1 MTVRLRMTIGFV
13 AIILV
18 ANSILYFIAV
28 RHVSRV
34 FLQEVQTRVRLDLNA
49 AWMVYNNRFE
59 SIEEFLRVVSLDK
72 SIASAVKADDRT
84 RLARLLNAAKEESQI
99 DMLSLVDLDGNVI
112 YRTTNP
118 GARGDDVSSN
128 PLIAKAL
135 REQKSVSGTAIV
147 PRDYLERESQRL
159 ADRAYFKIV
168 PTPAAR
174 PSEKKIETNGMVIG
188 SAVFVTDETG
198 KKVALLYGGNLLNH
212 LYRVVDS
219 IKDVVFRDQT
229 YASKDIG
236 TATIFQGDLR
246 ISTNV
251 RNKDGSRAI
260 GTRLSE
266 EVYNKV
272 FLKGENWTDRAF
284 VVNDWYITAY
294 APIRDVE
301 NRIIGILY
309 VGLLEEPFVH
319 PQRVAVNVFLLL
331 IALMTIVI
339 LLLLLLM
346 TNVVLKPI
354 TQIIAMSRKV
364 IGGDLSAR
372 VGIHPAGEMGDLC
385 QAIDQMAHA
394 VEEREQQL
402 KIATSRQIGQSAKL
416 ASIGRLAAGIA
427 HEINNPLT
435 GVLTFAHLLRQKPTM
450 DEQSKEDIDVIVRE
464 TTRVREIVQ
473 GLLNFARESPPQK
486 QSLDINEVL
495 GQTMTLVQSQKEF
508 HKIKVEEKFAD
519 GLPYILGDKNQLQQV
534 FLNLSLNACEA
545 MEKGGTLSITTSA
558 KDRNLIIAFHDTGCG
573 IKEEYMERIFDP
585 FFTTKPVGKGT
596 GLGLSVSYGIIEQH
610 GGSIEVESEEGKG
623 STFTI
628 TLPVESPETEK
639 NAENSRRS

>member
-1 MTVRLRMTIGFV
+1 MTVRLRMTIGIM
-13 AIILV
+13 AIILI
-18 ANSILYFIAV
+18 ANSILYFVTV
-28 RHVSRV
+28 RHISGV
-34 FLQEVQTRVRLDLNA
+34 FLQEVQTRVKLDLNS
-49 AWMVYNNRFE
+49 AWMVYDSRIE
-59 SIEEFLRVVSLDK
+59 SIEQLLQTLSLDK
-72 SIASAVKADDRT
+72 SIAHSLQTGDR
-84 RLARLLNAAKEESQI
+84 AGIAKLLNAVKTETQI
-99 DMLSLVDLDGNVI
+99 DMLSLVGLDGKVI

-118 GARGDDVSSN
+118 EERGDDATSN
-128 PLIAKAL
+128 PLVAKAL
-135 REQKSVSGTAIV
+135 EEKKSVTGTVIV
-147 PRDYLERESQRL
+147 TREYLERESRRL

-174 PSEKKIETNGMVIG
+174 PSGTKFETNGMVIG
-188 SAVFVTDETG
+188 SAVFVTDEAG
-198 KKVALLYGGNLLNH
+198 NRVALLCGGNLLNQM
-212 LYRVVDS
+212 YRIVDS
-219 IKDVVFRDQT
+219 VKDVVFRDQT
-229 YASKDIG
+229 YEGKDIG

-266 EVYNKV
+266 AVYNKV

-294 APIRDVE
+294 APIRDVDS
-301 NRIIGILY
+301 RIIGVLY
-309 VGLLEEPFVH
+309 VGLLEAPFVR
-319 PQRVAVNVFLLL
+319 PQRVVVNLYLL
-331 IALMTIVI
+331 IIAVMTLIILV
-339 LLLLLLM
+339 LLLLL

-354 TQIIAMSRKV
+354 TQIINMSRKV

-385 QAIDQMAHA
+385 AAIDQMAHA

-435 GVLTFAHLLRQKPTM
+435 GVLTFAHLLKQKPSM

-486 QSLDINEVL
+486 QQLDINEVL
-495 GQTMTLVQSQKEF
+495 DQTMALVGSQKEF
-508 HKIKVEEKFAD
+508 HKISVKEELASN
-519 GLPYILGDKNQLQQV
+519 LPYISGDRNQLQQV

-545 MEKGGTLSITTSA
+545 MEKGGTLSITTA
-558 KDRNLIIAFHDTGCG
+558 LKDENVVISLRDTGCG
-573 IKEEYMERIFDP
+573 IKKEHMERIFDP
-585 FFTTKPVGKGT
+585 FFTTKPVGRGT
-596 GLGLSVSYGIIEQH
+596 GLGLSVSYGIVEQH
-610 GGSIEVESEEGKG
+610 GGSIEVDSEEGKG

-628 TLPVESPETEK
+628 ILPIEGPESGK
-639 NAENSRRS
+639 GN